1 MSLIRAKQ
9 LEGVH
14 ADQLLD
20 NLITAIVDPTI
31 SQDISQGYKPSSI
44 WVNVN
49 ASPQKV
55 FICSD
60 NSLGAAVWIELKE
73 SSGASLT
80 VTQALH
86 GFSLC
91 EVLKFNGASYVRAQA
106 DIQANVGIW
115 LITKIIDANTF
126 VISTNGYF
134 TGLTGG
140 TADTT
145 GYLSSTTPGGLVTT
159 APAIS
164 QPIIYWTSATT
175 GWVLGYPSSQA
186 AIAPSSTPL
195 GYNDIRVSF
204 IGANWAYEGLTN
216 NGGGIS
222 LSGSIAVSGAA
233 GWRNLVVDTLGVV
246 SVETIPPAEIIADTQ
261 QYTPNP
267 IFDLA
272 NNGYYSSVN
281 TTKRI
286 IAIGFFDGT
295 NILETISYGNGSKK
309 NDDFWQSNGAGIVT
323 TGLSSRL
330 QHTDPF
336 SYSRG
341 TNITCVDNGAG
352 VTDNEGFRITFNKSG
367 KAKIRIIFNTTA
379 NIDLNISVNKNGV
392 FVEEM
397 AFTGI
402 VTFQTPYTLDIPVT
416 ANDYFTFYISFTTP
430 ASVTFLQK
438 PIITFEEY

>member
-1 MSLIRAKQ
+1 MSQIKAKQ

-20 NLITAIVDPTI
+20 NLISATTDPTA

-91 EVLKFNGASYVRAQA
+91 EVLKFNGTSYVRAQA
-106 DIQANVGIW
+106 DVQANVGIW
-115 LITKIIDANTF
+115 LITKIIDVNTF

-186 AIAPSSTPL
+186 AVAPSSTPL

-204 IGANWAYEGLTN
+204 IGANLAYEGLTN

-222 LSGSIAVSGAA
+222 LSGAIAISGVA
-233 GWRNLVVDTLGVV
+233 GWRYLVTDTLAVA
-246 SVETIPPAEIIADTQ
+246 SVETIPPAEIIVDTQ
-261 QYTPNP
+261 QYTPAPVFNV
-267 IFDLA
+267 A

-281 TTKRI
+281 PTKRI
-286 IAIGFFDGT
+286 IAIAFFDGT
-295 NILETISYGNGSKK
+295 NIIIARSYGNGSKK
-309 NDDFWQSNGAGIVT
+309 NDDVWESFDAGNTSIT
-323 TGLSSRL
+323 LGDRL
-330 QHTDPF
+330 QYT
-336 SYSRG
+336 SSWNKTWG
-341 TNITCVDNGAG
+341 TNIIGVDNGAG
-352 VTDNEGFRITFNKSG
+352 NTDSEGFRITVNKSG
-367 KAKIRIIFNTTA
+367 KIKISMNIRVYGEAGVSIYKKGVEIFRQVVSSLIGNILEYFEDFCEEDDYYTFVITHTATVTSIEIVNPRIIF
-379 NIDLNISVNKNGV
+379 
-392 FVEEM
+392 EE
-397 AFTGI
+397 
-402 VTFQTPYTLDIPVT
+402 
-416 ANDYFTFYISFTTP
+416 N
-430 ASVTFLQK
+430 
-438 PIITFEEY
+438 

>member
-20 NLITAIVDPTI
+20 NLITAIVDPTV

-86 GFSLC
+86 GYSLC
-91 EVLKFNGASYVRAQA
+91 EVLKFNGTSYVRAQA

-145 GYLSSTTPGGLVTT
+145 DYLSDTVAGGLTST
-159 APAIS
+159 PPTIS

-175 GWVLGYPSSQA
+175 GWVLGYPSSEAQF
-186 AIAPSSTPL
+186 IPTGIMPIGSELFFENDNPDTPTPSSEFVQANGQVISDALSPYNGKRIRNLNGATITGIAITALDDTLKTFTVSLNDVYALMVGDSITP
-195 GYNDIRVSF
+195 DVSVPNAVIKSIDYTTGVIE
-204 IGANWAYEGLTN
+204 IGDFTLWSSGSFGLTTSTLTGATSFDSVGLKRFTRGN
-216 NGGGIS
+216 SANIGGGGVNT
-222 LSGSIAVSGAA
+222 LQGHYHEGSHLTYGFTEDA
-233 GWRNLVVDTLGVV
+233 TPPVV
-246 SVETIPPAEIIADTQ
+246 SLMLTNQVIGPNQMVIQATSDGVNGTPRTSNET
-261 QYTPNP
+261 TPN
-267 IFDLA
+267 FAEGVWL
-272 NNGYYSSVN
+272 
-281 TTKRI
+281 
-286 IAIGFFDGT
+286 
-295 NILETISYGNGSKK
+295 KK
-309 NDDFWQSNGAGIVT
+309 I
-323 TGLSSRL
+323 
-330 QHTDPF
+330 
-336 SYSRG
+336 
-341 TNITCVDNGAG
+341 
-352 VTDNEGFRITFNKSG
+352 K
-367 KAKIRIIFNTTA
+367 
-379 NIDLNISVNKNGV
+379 
-392 FVEEM
+392 
-397 AFTGI
+397 
-402 VTFQTPYTLDIPVT
+402 
-416 ANDYFTFYISFTTP
+416 
-430 ASVTFLQK
+430 
-438 PIITFEEY
+438 

>member
-20 NLITAIVDPTI
+20 NLITAIVDPTV

-91 EVLKFNGASYVRAQA
+91 EVLKFNGTSYVRAQA

-195 GYNDIRVSF
+195 GYNDVRVSF

-222 LSGSIAVSGAA
+222 LTGSIAVSGAA

-246 SVETIPPAEIIADTQ
+246 SVETIPPAEIVSDIS

-267 IFDLA
+267 VFNLA

-286 IAIGFFDGT
+286 IAIGYFDGT
-295 NILETISYGNGSKK
+295 NLITVRNYGHGAKK
-309 NDDFWQSNGAGIVT
+309 NDDYWETNQVGVT
-323 TGLSSRL
+323 ATAIGTRL
-330 QHTDPF
+330 QFTGTWD
-336 SYSRG
+336 RTWG
-341 TNITCVDNGAG
+341 TNIVCVDNGAA
-352 VTDNEGFRITFNKSG
+352 VLYDDTEGFRITFLKDG
-367 KAKIRIIFNTTA
+367 KAKIQLVIAGDGSAVNLYKKASLYKEYIAHNPGSA
-379 NIDLNISVNKNGV
+379 NAYMISVDANV
-392 FVEEM
+392 
-397 AFTGI
+397 
-402 VTFQTPYTLDIPVT
+402 D
-416 ANDYFTFYISFTTP
+416 ANDYFTFVIPYNSIGTQIRSFTISF
-430 ASVTFLQK
+430 
-438 PIITFEEY
+438 EEN